1 MFRFEL
7 MLLLCFSPHL
17 FVSYS
22 WCLSVPVCFMTEA
35 VCRRVGDNA
44 AFVFTTVVCALVLVL
59 FTLSLYLPERK
70 PETPKVPHILPEVP
84 KPEVFVVTM
93 AETGPTAAQVHVL
106 SKTVCAF
113 GKLYTICVVCYFMQ
127 WHCYIFGF
135 ALNDS
140 WHCKTHLL
148 GVIDM
153 I

>member
-1 MFRFEL
+1 MTYPLKFIKTINVRLQKKPTKNPTNKQLSFNNQKSPLMFRFEL

-70 PETPKVPHILPEVP
+70 PETPKEPHILPEVP

-93 AETGPTAAQVHVL
+93 AETGPTAA
-106 SKTVCAF
+106 
-113 GKLYTICVVCYFMQ
+113 
-127 WHCYIFGF
+127 
-135 ALNDS
+135 
-140 WHCKTHLL
+140 
-148 GVIDM
+148 
-153 I
+153 